1 MQILLFVYL
10 VTLGWQFRSLMLPPG
25 DPEIAVRTRTVFAN
39 GIWLGINVIAVVI
52 YIVRGSRLGRYALGT
67 ALAFDLANSV
77 LAGVVFVLSDDS
89 TTAIQWWLIAIIPF
103 LALALL
109 ARQAQHE
116 GR

>member
-1 MQILLFVYL
+1 MQILLFIYL
-10 VTLGWQFRSLMLPPG
+10 VTFGWQVRALMLPPG

-39 GIWLGINVIAVVI
+39 GIWLGINAIAVAI
-52 YIVRGSRLGRYALGT
+52 YLLRGSRAGRYALGA

-77 LAGVVFVLSDDS
+77 LSGVVFLVGGDS
-89 TTAIQWWLIAIIPF
+89 TTAIQWWLIAVIPL
-103 LALALL
+103 LALVVL